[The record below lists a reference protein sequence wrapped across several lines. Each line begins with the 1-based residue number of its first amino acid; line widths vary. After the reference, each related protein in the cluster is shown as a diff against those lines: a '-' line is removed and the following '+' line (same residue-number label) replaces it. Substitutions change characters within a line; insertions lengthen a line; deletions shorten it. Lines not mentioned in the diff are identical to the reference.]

1 MNERESSLLLKASS
15 YRNRSGVRRTEDG
28 RRTTEDGQRRVG
40 RQEAQKTQESD
51 GTAQDGWR
59 RAEGGRLRGSISGF
73 FGLFWISVLTR
84 FDSCKTLIQFFH
96 RRNTEIDPRRTLIYC
111 FLY

>member
-1 MNERESSLLLKASS
+1 M
-15 YRNRSGVRRTEDG
+15 
-28 RRTTEDGQRRVG
+28 TEDGQRRVG

-84 FDSCKTLIQFFH
+84 FDSCKIPIFSFSGFVFTGGI
-96 RRNTEIDPRRTLIYC
+96 PRSIRDGLRSIVFC
-111 FLY
+111 I